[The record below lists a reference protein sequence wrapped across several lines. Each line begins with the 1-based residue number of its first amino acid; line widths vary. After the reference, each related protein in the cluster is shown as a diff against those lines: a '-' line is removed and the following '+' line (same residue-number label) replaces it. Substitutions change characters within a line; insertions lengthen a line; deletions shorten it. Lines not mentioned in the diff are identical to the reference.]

1 MCAGPAPPPS
11 LKARRPGARA
21 KRGCP
26 GPMNTMQ
33 AILLPV
39 QGSGFAGRARAPERP
54 AQRSCAENSA
64 FQLAPALRQ
73 RAQAQRIEAD
83 ESLRIVLVVGTRAVL
98 ERHEPLVVE
107 RIGAVAADHGGL
119 ALVELEAYPS
129 GGELLAAIDRGL
141 QHLALGREPEAVV
154 DQLGIARHQLVL
166 KMRRAA
172 VERDLLDAAMG
183 REQDRAARRL
193 VHAARL
199 HADEAVLDEVEPA
212 DAVLASELVEP
223 RQEIGRREFLAVDRR
238 RIAALELDGEIRRPV
253 RRLLRIARAR
263 VDVIRDLGR
272 RILQNFALG

>member
-64 FQLAPALRQ
+64 FQLAP
-73 RAQAQRIEAD
+73 AQRIEAD

-183 REQDRAARRL
+183 REQ
-193 VHAARL
+193 
-199 HADEAVLDEVEPA
+199 
-212 DAVLASELVEP
+212 
-223 RQEIGRREFLAVDRR
+223 
-238 RIAALELDGEIRRPV
+238 
-253 RRLLRIARAR
+253 
-263 VDVIRDLGR
+263 
-272 RILQNFALG
+272 